1 MQHVFGQEQLPA
13 PAVRVFVLGECALER
28 RVDIA
33 GHEPRYERVPPTEWQ
48 GRGPALALLKLL
60 VCRLHRRATKD
71 DVVAMLW
78 SGAHLKNV
86 GRACD
91 AAASVLRRVLG
102 TPDGSSL
109 LLTSHRG
116 SNTTYRLANQQ
127 HLWVDADAC
136 DACVE
141 QAIQAEGLGSM
152 QESLAWWEEA
162 SRLLKRGVFL
172 EEDVLEEWT
181 RERRQV
187 VEGNQRLCVH
197 HLADWYLVDHRREEA
212 ETLLRSFW
220 TMHPTDEDALLR
232 LLTLL
237 AQQGRSLEALRL
249 VAHTERL
256 LAHESGASLS
266 AKTLALAEQLRR
278 QGSS

>member
-1 MQHVFGQEQLPA
+1 MQRVFDQEQLSP
-13 PAVRVFVLGECALER
+13 PAVRVFVFGECVLER
-28 RVDIA
+28 RVDISEY
-33 GHEPRYERVPPTEWQ
+33 EPQYERIPPTAWQ

-60 VCRLHRRATKD
+60 VCRLHRRATKG
-71 DVVAMLW
+71 DVVDLLW
-78 SGAHLKNV
+78 SGVHLKNA

-91 AAASVLRRVLG
+91 AAASVLRKVLG
-102 TPDGSSL
+102 APDGSSL

-116 SNTTYRLANQQ
+116 RSTVYRLADQQ
-127 HLWVDADAC
+127 RLWVDADAC
-136 DACVE
+136 DAYVE
-141 QAIQAEGLGSM
+141 QAIQAEGLGRM
-152 QESLAWWEEA
+152 QEAFALWEEA

-172 EEDVLEEWT
+172 EEDVQDEWT
-181 RERRQV
+181 HERRQV

-197 HLADWYLVDHRREEA
+197 HLADRYLADHRKGEA
-212 ETLLRSFW
+212 ETLLRGFW
-220 TMHPTDEDALLR
+220 TRHPTDEDALLR

>member
-1 MQHVFGQEQLPA
+1 MQHVFGQEQLSA

-33 GHEPRYERVPPTEWQ
+33 RHEPQYELIPPTAWQ

-60 VCRLHRRATKD
+60 LCRQHRRAMKD
-71 DVVAMLW
+71 ELVTLLW
-78 SGAHLKNV
+78 AGAHLKNV

-91 AAASVLRRVLG
+91 AAASVLRKVLG
-102 TPDGSSL
+102 APDGSSL
-109 LLTSHRG
+109 LLTTHRG
-116 SNTTYRLANQQ
+116 SSTTYRLADQQ
-127 HLWVDADAC
+127 RLWVDADAC

-141 QAIQAEGLGSM
+141 QAIQAEGLGSV
-152 QESLAWWEEA
+152 QEALVWWEEA

-172 EEDVLEEWT
+172 EEDVQEEWT

-197 HLADWYLVDHRREEA
+197 HLADRYLADHRREEA

-220 TMHPTDEDALLR
+220 TTHPTDEDALLR

-256 LAHESGASLS
+256 LAHEPGASLS
-266 AKTLALAEQLRR
+266 ASTLALAEQLRR
-278 QGSS
+278 QGPS